1 MSGLW
6 KVSVH
11 RENAAGEWA
20 QFFLR
25 LHLCKPSW
33 RHKIVHKEEPF
44 TLSLISNGRYLTHS
58 QLSLLK
64 EVSPRKK
71 DWNVSP
77 PMQMQKKKKSW
88 YRCGIWNN
96 KRSLVYANISRL
108 WMYTSWIP
116 TNSCIVMRSL
126 ADLSVFELLTVTVY
140 YLTLKEYRSAR
151 NPSCHHYNWW
161 LCKLS
166 QVEFLTSF
174 IKTFMIKHLPTNHTS
189 DLHFTKISTFTTLN
203 NLGLV
208 RIVCQNGWRNRRKT
222 LVYHSSANKT
232 WDL

>member
-1 MSGLW
+1 M
-6 KVSVH
+6 
-11 RENAAGEWA
+11 
-20 QFFLR
+20 
-25 LHLCKPSW
+25 
-33 RHKIVHKEEPF
+33 
-44 TLSLISNGRYLTHS
+44 
-58 QLSLLK
+58 
-64 EVSPRKK
+64 
-71 DWNVSP
+71 
-77 PMQMQKKKKSW
+77 
-88 YRCGIWNN
+88 
-96 KRSLVYANISRL
+96 YANISRL

-174 IKTFMIKHLPTNHTS
+174 IKTFMIKHLRTNHTS

-222 LVYHSSANKT
+222 LVYHSSAKKNLGPLGRLQHGKKYIMVKNMFSVKDSMPQGLRT
-232 WDL
+232 